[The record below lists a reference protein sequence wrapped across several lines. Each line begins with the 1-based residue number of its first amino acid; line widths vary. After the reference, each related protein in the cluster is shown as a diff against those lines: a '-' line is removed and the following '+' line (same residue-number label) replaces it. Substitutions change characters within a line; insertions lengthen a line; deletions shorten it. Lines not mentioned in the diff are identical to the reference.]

1 MRIPPYFPRL
11 GALALACALA
21 LPAQAAERAWSYS
34 YNALGLI
41 ERADGPRTD
50 VQDVTLYAYY
60 SRVNLTQ
67 VTNALGQVTRLGDYD
82 ERGTPGSTTEAH
94 GANIRPP
101 YTR

>member
-11 GALALACALA
+11 GALVLACALA

-50 VQDVTLYAYY
+50 VQDVTLY
-60 SRVNLTQ
+60 
-67 VTNALGQVTRLGDYD
+67 
-82 ERGTPGSTTEAH
+82 
-94 GANIRPP
+94 
-101 YTR
+101 